1 MIDWKKWRH
10 VTKLDPDKPI
20 TPKDVAA
27 IVDSGTDAVMISG
40 TQNITKENVAG
51 LIEMLAE
58 YSIPK
63 VLEPAG
69 TEGLRDDTDF
79 IFVPSVLNTDV
90 AFWFMGAHKVWVQHY
105 KIDWD
110 RVVPEAYIVLNPR
123 SAVAMVTR
131 AKTEMSP
138 GEAAAYAECA
148 DRFFHFPV
156 VYIEYSGTYGDPSL
170 VKAVKEKLHGSV
182 LYYGGGINSRERAE
196 TMAKYADT
204 IVVGNAVYEQG
215 GVEKLKE
222 TVVK

>member
-20 TPKDVAA
+20 TEKDVAA
-27 IVDSGTDAVMISG
+27 IVDSGTDAIMISG
-40 TQNITKENVAG
+40 TQNITKQNVAC
-51 LIEMLAE
+51 LMDMLRD

-69 TEGLRDDTDF
+69 TEGLTDDVDLL
-79 IFVPSVLNTDV
+79 FVPSVLNTDV
-90 AFWFMGAHKVWVQHY
+90 AFWFMGAHKIWVQHFD
-105 KIDWD
+105 IDWEK
-110 RVVPEAYIVLNPR
+110 VVPEAYIVLNPK
-123 SAVAMVTR
+123 SAVAMVTK
-131 AKTEMSP
+131 AKTELTP

-148 DRFFHFPV
+148 DRFFHFPI

-170 VKAVKEKLHGSV
+170 VRAVKEKLHGSR

-196 TMAKYADT
+196 GMAQYADT
-204 IVVGNAVYEQG
+204 IVVGNAVYESG

-222 TVVK
+222 TVIK